1 MKTLKHAFQ
10 MVWRNRRSYS
20 LLSVTVVLTFAF
32 LLGYLLYTDASLYN
46 KHKKILSYDK
56 KVAIFCGDGT
66 GDSRMDQVM
75 ERAQAKGTTYHYKA
89 LWHSAM
95 IERRL
100 PLDQEKSDYEYFQ
113 YTPQCVFIP
122 SHVWGLYVI
131 ESGDVQPLPVQWL
144 DGQERDNVYLGS
156 HQMLMER
163 HLYELLELDKIETP
177 IYELILGDR
186 FCKSETELN
195 ENRTVC
201 IRMEVVGLVETV
213 SEQNMQQNITL
224 GYNKNPTFVLPMS
237 LLGELPDEIQE
248 MWVEGYQWHDVYYTD
263 VPEVACGA
271 ADGMDISYS
280 SVYRMHNQATEAI
293 RNANSTKAI
302 IAAALFVILG
312 ISLYSCFS
320 NALND
325 RKFEI
330 GVKRAIGAS
339 GGSIIRQFL
348 MESLIVMG
356 ADILVSVSLVLNLA
370 AIFKFLTTRIPAL
383 AEKFH
388 PWIIYLSPY
397 SMGMFALCALGLTVG
412 FSLIFAYKS
421 TQVQIVD
428 YLKAE

>member
-1 MKTLKHAFQ
+1 MKALKHAFQ
-10 MVWRNRRSYS
+10 MVWRNRRSYA
-20 LLSVTVVLTFAF
+20 LLSVTVVLTLSF
-32 LLGYLLYTDASLYN
+32 LLGYLLYTDASIFNRYKDVYRKDRNDIIFWGQGEMDGRLDILL
-46 KHKKILSYDK
+46 KK
-56 KVAIFCGDGT
+56 T
-66 GDSRMDQVM
+66 Q
-75 ERAQAKGTTYHYKA
+75 EKGTVSHYRIRT
-89 LWHSAM
+89 LSSP
-95 IERRL
+95 IRSL
-100 PLDQEKSDYEYFQ
+100 PLEDRTGEFVYSL
-113 YTPQCVFIP
+113 QCLFIP
-122 SHVWGLYVI
+122 SNVWKVFDHQWFRSERLEI
-131 ESGDVQPLPVQWL
+131 QWL
-144 DGQERDNVYLGS
+144 DGQEHETVNLQGN
-156 HQMLMER
+156 QMLMER
-163 HLYELLELDKIETP
+163 SLYELLGLDRQEKP
-177 IYELILGDR
+177 RYDLFLS
-186 FCKSETELN
+186 SEPDKNTGHQEYWYIQL
-195 ENRTVC
+195 
-201 IRMEVVGLVETV
+201 EVVGVFETDFGNMLRKNGGED
-213 SEQNMQQNITL
+213 SNGIQNVDGTV
-224 GYNKNPTFVLPMS
+224 YLPMS
-237 LLGELPDEIQE
+237 LLSQIPESIQAVRNNL
-248 MWVEGYQWHDVYYTD
+248 WYDVYYTD
-263 VPEVACGA
+263 VPEE
-271 ADGMDISYS
+271 ADKIAGGLNIDSKS
-280 SVYRMHNQATEAI
+280 TYRLQDEALEAT

-370 AIFKFLTTRIPAL
+370 VIFKFLTTRIPAL

-397 SMGMFALCALGLTVG
+397 SMGMFALCALGLTVS

>member
-1 MKTLKHAFQ
+1 MKTLMHAFR
-10 MVWRNRRSYS
+10 MVWRNRRSYA
-20 LLSVTVVLTFAF
+20 LLSVTVVLTFSF
-32 LLGYLLYTDASLYN
+32 LLGYLLYTDASIFNRYKDVYRKDRNDIIFWGQGEMDGRLDILL
-46 KHKKILSYDK
+46 KK
-56 KVAIFCGDGT
+56 T
-66 GDSRMDQVM
+66 Q
-75 ERAQAKGTTYHYKA
+75 EKGTVSHYRIRT
-89 LWHSAM
+89 LSSP
-95 IERRL
+95 IRSL
-100 PLDQEKSDYEYFQ
+100 PLEGRTGELVYILQ
-113 YTPQCVFIP
+113 YHFIP
-122 SHVWGLYVI
+122 SNVWQLFDLHGFQAERLEI
-131 ESGDVQPLPVQWL
+131 QWL
-144 DGQERDNVYLGS
+144 DGQEHETVNLQGN
-156 HQMLMER
+156 QMLMER
-163 HLYELLELDKIETP
+163 SLYERLGLDRQEKP
-177 IYELILGDR
+177 RCDLFLN
-186 FCKSETELN
+186 SEPDKDTGHQEDWY
-195 ENRTVC
+195 
-201 IRMEVVGLVETV
+201 IQAEVVGVFET
-213 SEQNMQQNITL
+213 
-224 GYNKNPTFVLPMS
+224 GYGDVLRKSGGKDSNGNQDVDGTVYLPMS
-237 LLGELPDEIQE
+237 LLSQIPESIQAVRNNF
-248 MWVEGYQWHDVYYTD
+248 WYDVYYTD
-263 VPEVACGA
+263 VPEE
-271 ADGMDISYS
+271 ADKIAKGMNIYS
-280 SVYRMHNQATEAI
+280 DSTYVDQDQALEAT

-370 AIFKFLTTRIPAL
+370 VIFKFLTTRIPAL